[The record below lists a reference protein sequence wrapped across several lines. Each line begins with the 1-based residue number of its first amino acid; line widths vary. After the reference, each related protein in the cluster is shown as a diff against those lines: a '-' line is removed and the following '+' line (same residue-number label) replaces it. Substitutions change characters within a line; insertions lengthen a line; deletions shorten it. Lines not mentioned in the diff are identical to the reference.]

1 MERPAEV
8 FVPFKASLPPLLKY
22 WRSLWARRSFIN
34 EYSRSELRATHY
46 DSIFGQLWLVI
57 NPLLLSG
64 VYFLLIMTIAGDA
77 DQIRYAHLTGSL
89 FLFYLVSNAMN
100 GGAKAVTAGEKLIL
114 NTAFPRLALP
124 ISTTV
129 VAFFKFLPTLPVF
142 LLLKYVLGIDFSW
155 QMLWGILIIAIALIF
170 GLGIAILISA
180 ANVYFRDIAT
190 FLPYLNRTLLYV
202 SPVLYETANVNESIS
217 FLKNINPFFPI
228 LDSWSR
234 VMVHNDALIW
244 SDVAKAA
251 IWALAT
257 FLIGIYVFLTRER
270 EFAVRV

>member
-64 VYFLLIMTIAGDA
+64 VYFLLIMIIAGDA

-190 FLPYLNRTLLYV
+190 FLPYLNRTLLYI
-202 SPVLYETANVNESIS
+202 SPVLYEAANVNESIS
-217 FLKNINPFFPI
+217 FIKNINPFFPI

>member
-8 FVPFKASLPPLLKY
+8 FAPFKASLPPLLKY

-64 VYFLLIMTIAGDA
+64 VYFLLIMIIAGDA

-202 SPVLYETANVNESIS
+202 SPVLYEAANVNESIS
-217 FLKNINPFFPI
+217 FIKNINPFFPI

>member
-1 MERPAEV
+1 MERPIEV
-8 FVPFKASLPPLLKY
+8 FTPFRASLPPLGRY

-34 EYSRSELRATHY
+34 EYSKSELRASHY
-46 DSIFGQLWLVI
+46 DSVFGQLWLII

-64 VYFLLIMTIAGDA
+64 VYFLLIVIIAGNA
-77 DQIRYAHLTGSL
+77 DKTRYAHLTGSL

-100 GGAKAVTAGEKLIL
+100 GGAKSVTSGEKLIL

-124 ISTTV
+124 FSTTI
-129 VAFFKFLPTLPVF
+129 VALFKFLPTLPVF
-142 LLLKYVLGIDFSW
+142 LIIKFALGLEFSW
-155 QMLWGILIIAIALIF
+155 QMLWGFLIIIIAVIF

-180 ANVYFRDIAT
+180 ANVYFRDVST

-202 SPVLYETANVNESIS
+202 SPVLYEASDVNQSIA
-217 FLKNINPFFPI
+217 FIKNFNPFFPI

-234 VMVHNDALIW
+234 VMVHNETLIW
-244 SDVAKAA
+244 SDVTKAS
-251 IWALAT
+251 IWAIAT
-257 FLIGIYVFLTRER
+257 FLIGTYIFLTRER

>member
-64 VYFLLIMTIAGDA
+64 VYFLLIMIIAGDA

-202 SPVLYETANVNESIS
+202 SPVLYEAANVNESIS
-217 FLKNINPFFPI
+217 FIKNINPFFPI

>member
-64 VYFLLIMTIAGDA
+64 VYFLLIMIIAGDA

-202 SPVLYETANVNESIS
+202 SPVLYEAANVNESIS